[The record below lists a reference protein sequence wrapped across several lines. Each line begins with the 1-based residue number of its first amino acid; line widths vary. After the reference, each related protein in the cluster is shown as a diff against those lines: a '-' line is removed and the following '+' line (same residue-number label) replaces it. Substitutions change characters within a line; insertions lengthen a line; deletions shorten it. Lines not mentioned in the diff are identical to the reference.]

1 MTRDEYGQA
10 YQSGF
15 PLTTR
20 FLISQGIPGDA
31 ATEAAQAGWV
41 RGWERIRQLR
51 SSRLVVTWVNSI
63 ALNLHRSYLRKPAF
77 EALRDV
83 PMPAQVYVASIDLK
97 KILSVCN
104 SEERVLLQKQ
114 YLDGIGISE
123 IAHQQGCSETA
134 ARIRILRAR
143 RAVHARLSRVRRICH
158 PGPSQLT

>member
-104 SEERVLLQKQ
+104 SEER
-114 YLDGIGISE
+114 E
-123 IAHQQGCSETA
+123 CSYKSSTWMESAFPRSLTS
-134 ARIRILRAR
+134 RVAR
-143 RAVHARLSRVRRICH
+143 RQRPEFESSG
-158 PGPSQLT
+158 PGGPSMRGSPG